1 MDILQTVLNYIS
13 IYIESITIAYMLY
26 ALSCMVTRTFQPNKV
41 GKELLLSFVVFI
53 AHSTTNLFIELTWLR
68 SLIAIIVFSIA
79 TKYIYKIKFVQATLS
94 TVIVMIAFALFELLI
109 VIAIKFLGFEPQ
121 TIKANATYNML
132 IVLLMSMTCFI
143 FTYSIFKAYTK
154 TVFKLTNTNN
164 LARYMVP
171 QCIAIIICLVP
182 SMALLIKSNFN
193 YSNMIILVNV
203 LQLCVISVVSIYNIK
218 STIKQKE
225 TELKLEN
232 TIIHNQTLTKV
243 NEGVR
248 GFKHDMGNIVQAIL
262 GYIALNDTEGAKA
275 FCQNLVIGFNDIN
288 VLSILSPKVINDPA
302 IYGVVVNKILVAREN
317 NMKLTL
323 DISAD
328 VASINFPEFE
338 LSRILGILIDNAI
351 EAGTDTEAKELI
363 LTIHT
368 FPDNLYDEIIISN
381 SIKNANIPLDKIF
394 TTDYSSKSNP
404 SGFGLY
410 EVGKILDKY
419 NQGIISTSVDK
430 DKLLF
435 TQKIK
440 IFK

>member
-218 STIKQKE
+218 STIKQKV
-225 TELKLEN
+225 
-232 TIIHNQTLTKV
+232 LTHK
-243 NEGVR
+243 
-248 GFKHDMGNIVQAIL
+248 
-262 GYIALNDTEGAKA
+262 
-275 FCQNLVIGFNDIN
+275 
-288 VLSILSPKVINDPA
+288 
-302 IYGVVVNKILVAREN
+302 
-317 NMKLTL
+317 
-323 DISAD
+323 
-328 VASINFPEFE
+328 
-338 LSRILGILIDNAI
+338 
-351 EAGTDTEAKELI
+351 
-363 LTIHT
+363 
-368 FPDNLYDEIIISN
+368 
-381 SIKNANIPLDKIF
+381 
-394 TTDYSSKSNP
+394 
-404 SGFGLY
+404 
-410 EVGKILDKY
+410 
-419 NQGIISTSVDK
+419 
-430 DKLLF
+430 
-435 TQKIK
+435 
-440 IFK
+440 